1 MNFIRHV
8 IIIIAFTSVNSLL
21 GQRITGQN
29 TKQPIKFSTNII
41 SSSSADSVLLKLE
54 MLGAQYDASKKNLP
68 YYLISKS
75 TFYNQIAKPSLLVK
89 RISIVSEENALIIK
103 KYFSKYITQK
113 FELIEKPSFNKS
125 ENLNNYK
132 LLPFRYNG
140 AGQIEELIEYSIDW
154 RIINNN
160 SKGSTGVASSKHTSV

>member
-1 MNFIRHV
+1 MNFIRYV
-8 IIIIAFTSVNSLL
+8 IIIIAFINTNTLFS
-21 GQRITGQN
+21 QRITGQN
-29 TKQPIKFSTNII
+29 AKQPIKFSTNII
-41 SSSSADSVLLKLE
+41 SSSTADSVLLKLE

-75 TFYNQIAKPSLLVK
+75 TFYNQTAKPSLLVK
-89 RISIVSEENALIIK
+89 RISIVSEENAAIIK

-113 FELIEKPSFNKS
+113 FEMIEKPSFNKS

-140 AGQIEELIEYSIDW
+140 AGQIEELIEYGIDW
-154 RIINNN
+154 RIINDN
-160 SKGSTGVASSKHTSV
+160 SKGPTGVAYSKNNAV